1 MSERRDPPKPSAAP
15 AAPRDG
21 DARPARGRV
30 RSLDSLDAARAAPA
44 EPGRAAASSD
54 GRKAPRRGGDD
65 SDGARR
71 ERGGREHVD
80 REQVPRAGAG
90 RERGA
95 RDARPREDGAYER
108 GGLESGS
115 SQRGSSQR
123 GSSDRGASGRALSE
137 RGSREAGRGVGP
149 RGARAFSGDRQD
161 GGSAGASGKPRG
173 SAGPRDSAKPRSFNR
188 TRDPDQTQGS
198 RLARGSAAARGAGQS
213 RPASGAR
220 GPARDRAADPY
231 ARFRREHEAAPA
243 LPADDGHPGAR
254 VRAIAARTLDA
265 VLHHGRSLK
274 AELAAA
280 LPALADPR
288 DRALVEAICFAV
300 LRQPLR
306 LEAAL
311 TAWMPRPLPPRDS
324 ELRALLL
331 AGLAQL
337 HLLQLPAHAAL
348 DATVQAA
355 RQLARP
361 HQAGLVNALLRR
373 AQRDG
378 LPAVDPRHSHWP
390 SWLRGMLRKDWP
402 EHYDGILAQS
412 ALEPPMWLRVNRAR
426 GSREAY
432 LQRLSDAGIAA
443 VAPDHPADALRLDA
457 AQAVAALPGFA
468 DGEVS
473 VQDASAQRVAD
484 ALTPPPGARVLDAC
498 AAPGGKSA
506 HLLERDATL
515 RLTALDIDAA
525 RLQRVRATLA
535 RAGFDAGGEGLRLHA
550 ADAAELDTW
559 WDGAPFDAVLLD
571 APCSATGIVRRQPD
585 VVLHR
590 RESDIAA
597 LTVLQARLLDALWRT
612 LAPGGILVYATCSI
626 LKAENEDQVRAF
638 LARTADARAEALG
651 PAFGHDRE
659 LGRQRL
665 PGEDGGDGFFYARL
679 RRAG

>member
-1 MSERRDPPKPSAAP
+1 MSERRDPPKPGSSKP
-15 AAPRDG
+15 AAPLDG
-21 DARPARGRV
+21 EARPTAGRL
-30 RSLDSLDAARAAPA
+30 RKLDSLDAARYAPAPERPAAAPGRSGEQDPQRTSA
-44 EPGRAAASSD
+44 ARRERRERAAAREVA
-54 GRKAPRRGGDD
+54 GRERNPR
-65 SDGARR
+65 SDGAR
-71 ERGGREHVD
+71 
-80 REQVPRAGAG
+80 GAG
-90 RERGA
+90 PRSNGLRGDGPRSNDARGDGARSDNRHSPGARGSGPRSAARSPDQRDAAPRGDGRSAGERRRDGAARTGDKPRPPGA
-95 RDARPREDGAYER
+95 RDRGREPGAE
-108 GGLESGS
+108 
-115 SQRGSSQR
+115 
-123 GSSDRGASGRALSE
+123 
-137 RGSREAGRGVGP
+137 
-149 RGARAFSGDRQD
+149 
-161 GGSAGASGKPRG
+161 
-173 SAGPRDSAKPRSFNR
+173 
-188 TRDPDQTQGS
+188 
-198 RLARGSAAARGAGQS
+198 
-213 RPASGAR
+213 
-220 GPARDRAADPY
+220 PY
-231 ARFRREHEAAPA
+231 ARFRTEHPAAPP

-265 VLHHGRSLK
+265 VLHRGRSLK
-274 AELAAA
+274 AELATA
-280 LPALADPR
+280 LPALADSR

-306 LEAAL
+306 MEAAL
-311 TAWMPRPLPPRDS
+311 NEWMPRPLPPRDS

-337 HLLQLPAHAAL
+337 DPMQLPAHAAL

-355 RQLARP
+355 RLLGRA

-402 EHYDGILAQS
+402 ERYDEILAQS
-412 ALEPPMWLRVNRAR
+412 AVEPPMWLRVNRAQNAR
-426 GSREAY
+426 DNY
-432 LQRLSDAGIAA
+432 MQRLAEAGIAA
-443 VAPDHPADALRLDA
+443 SASDGLADALRLDEPR
-457 AQAVAALPGFA
+457 AVAALPGFA
-468 DGEVS
+468 DGAVS

-484 ALTPPPGARVLDAC
+484 ALAPAPGARVLDAC

-506 HLLERDATL
+506 HLLERDGSL
-515 RLTALDIDAA
+515 RLTALDVDAA

-535 RAGFDAGGEGLRLHA
+535 RAGFDDGRAQLQA
-550 ADAAELDTW
+550 ADAADLDAW

-597 LTVLQARLLDALWRT
+597 LSLVQARLLDALWRT
-612 LAPGGILVYATCSI
+612 LAPGGVLVYATCSI

-638 LARTADARAEALG
+638 LARTDDARIDPLG

-659 LGRQRL
+659 VGRQRL